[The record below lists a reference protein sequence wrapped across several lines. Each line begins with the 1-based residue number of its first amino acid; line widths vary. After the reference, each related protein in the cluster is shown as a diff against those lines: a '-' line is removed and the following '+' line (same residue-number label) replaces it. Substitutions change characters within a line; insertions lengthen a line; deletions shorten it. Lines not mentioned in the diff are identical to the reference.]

1 MPYRRTIVFPL
12 GVEMEVGVKQI
23 KLYGLGGQG
32 VVTAAKVF
40 AKAVALGENK
50 NALSVPAYGHERRG
64 APVYSD
70 LIISDEPILMRTFVY
85 DPDVVVVFDLSVLE
99 KGVDIMAGT
108 KPDTLFVINHPDAYP
123 EGPFNK
129 DHKVMFVDA
138 RKISLETLKLD
149 IPNTTMLGAMA
160 GAGLCSLRAVQD
172 AIVSTFGPKRGAVN
186 AQCAERG
193 HNELKSN

>member
-1 MPYRRTIVFPL
+1 
-12 GVEMEVGVKQI
+12 MEADVKQI

-40 AKAVALGENK
+40 AKAVAIGENR

-70 LIISDEPILMRTFVY
+70 LFVSDEPILMRTFVY

-99 KGVDIMAGT
+99 KGVDIMAGCT
-108 KPDTLFVINHPDAYP
+108 GDTLFVLNTPEPAADA
-123 EGPFNK
+123 PFRNNP
-129 DHKVMFVDA
+129 HKYVDA
-138 RKISLETLKLD
+138 RNISLEVLKLN

-160 GAGLCSLRAVQD
+160 GAGLCSLGAVKD
-172 AIVSTFGPKRGAVN
+172 AIESTFGARGAVN
-186 AQCAERG
+186 ALCAERG
-193 HNELKSN
+193 CDELK

>member
-1 MPYRRTIVFPL
+1 MQSPH
-12 GVEMEVGVKQI
+12 GVEKEVGVKQI
-23 KLYGLGGQG
+23 KVYGLGGQG

-85 DPDVVVVFDLSVLE
+85 DPDVVVVFDLSVID
-99 KGVDIMAGT
+99 KGVDIMAGCG
-108 KPDTLFVINHPDAYP
+108 PDTLFVVNTPEVAADAPFRNHPT
-123 EGPFNK
+123 K
-129 DHKVMFVDA
+129 HVDA
-138 RKISLETLKLD
+138 RSISLEELKLD

-160 GAGLCSLRAVQD
+160 GAGLCGLKAVTD
-172 AIVSTFGPKRGAVN
+172 AIESTFGARGAVN
-186 AQCAERG
+186 AKCAERG
-193 HNELKSN
+193 CNELN

>member
-1 MPYRRTIVFPL
+1 METLVSPREWKRRF
-12 GVEMEVGVKQI
+12 GVKQI

-40 AKAVALGENK
+40 AKAVAIGENR

-70 LIISDEPILMRTFVY
+70 LIISDAPIMMRTFVY
-85 DPDVVVVFDLSVLE
+85 DPDVVVVFDLSVVE

-108 KPDTLFVINHPDAYP
+108 TPETLFVLNTPSIAYDAPYRNNP
-123 EGPFNK
+123 TK
-129 DHKVMFVDA
+129 FVDA
-138 RKISLETLKLD
+138 RSISLEVLKLD

-160 GAGLCSLRAVQD
+160 GAGLCALGAVTD
-172 AIVSTFGPKRGAVN
+172 AIQSTFGARGAVN

-193 HNELKSN
+193 CNELQ

>member
-1 MPYRRTIVFPL
+1 
-12 GVEMEVGVKQI
+12 MEVGVKQI
-23 KLYGLGGQG
+23 KVYGLGGQG

-99 KGVDIMAGT
+99 KGVNIMAGT
-108 KPDTLFVINHPDAYP
+108 KPDTMFVINNPNAFP
-123 EGPFNK
+123 EGPFNG
-129 DHKVMFVDA
+129 HKVMYVDA
-138 RKISLETLKLD
+138 RKISLEVLQLD

-172 AIVSTFGPKRGAVN
+172 AIVSTFGQKRGAIN
-186 AQCAERG
+186 SQCAERG
-193 HNELKSN
+193 CNELKG